1 MENNTTLLVPTD
13 FTPVA
18 QSAINHAAAI
28 AKITNGSLCL
38 FHVISKEKERVE
50 AETQI
55 HTDAAL
61 VTQTYGIPCT
71 TAVRVGSIFEDI
83 GALAKEINAH
93 LIFMG
98 THGVKG
104 TQHLFGSHALK
115 VITNSET
122 PFVVVHEK
130 EIGHGY
136 KNVLIPIDLSKESKQ
151 IMYGVL
157 QMLHY
162 FQASVHLF
170 VKQETD
176 ELFAAQVANNVS
188 FAKRILTENNIPY
201 DVSLS
206 KGKSFAKEVIQE
218 AANIKADMIGII
230 NLKEHPLEMLGGSF
244 EQDIIANDA
253 QIPVMVLNQ
262 IPTSVA
268 GFTGFYR

>member
-1 MENNTTLLVPTD
+1 MENNNILLVPTD

-18 QSAINHAAAI
+18 QSAINHASAI

-38 FHVISKEKERVE
+38 FHVISKEKDREEVE
-50 AETQI
+50 TRIKA
-55 HTDAAL
+55 DAAL
-61 VTQTYGIPCT
+61 VSQNHGVPCST
-71 TAVRVGSIFEDI
+71 VVRVGSIFDDI
-83 GALAKEINAH
+83 GALAKEINAN

-104 TQHLFGSHALK
+104 AQHLFGSHALK

-151 IMYGVL
+151 IMYGVM

-162 FQASVHLF
+162 FKASVHLF

-176 ELFAAQVANNVS
+176 EHFAAQVTNNVN
-188 FAKRILTENNIPY
+188 FAKRVLTENNIPF

-218 AANIKADMIGII
+218 AAHIKADMIGII
-230 NLKEHPLEMLGGSF
+230 NLKEHPLEMIGGSF

-262 IPTSVA
+262 LPSAVA